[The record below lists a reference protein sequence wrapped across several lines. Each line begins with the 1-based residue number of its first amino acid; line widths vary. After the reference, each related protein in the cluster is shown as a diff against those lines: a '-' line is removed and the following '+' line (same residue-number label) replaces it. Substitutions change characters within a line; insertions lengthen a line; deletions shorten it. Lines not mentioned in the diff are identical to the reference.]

1 MLTRSTET
9 SSKFRSDVD
18 RFLAKADAMK
28 AAGNRTAAITCIR
41 VVYLL
46 LDKRHALDCNDAA
59 ASHPS
64 PLKSG
69 DPIAAPSPER
79 STSRNYRPKFASAS

>member
-18 RFLAKADAMK
+18 RFLAKADAMN
-28 AAGNRTAAITCIR
+28 AAGNRTAAIACIR
-41 VVYLL
+41 AVYLL
-46 LDKRHALDCNDAA
+46 LDKRQTLDCNDAA

-69 DPIAAPSPER
+69 DRIGASPPER
-79 STSRNYRPKFASAS
+79 STSRNHRSKLASAS